1 MKHRLI
7 FLSLFIALVVII
19 MPITATAATTAPSE
33 SKITVS
39 VSPTQSHSQAPET
52 PVKVTITPS
61 QTSRRPPGEVEV
73 PIAAVEDLAGREA
86 LLVAVHPAWPSRLG
100 DGFHDRSPRPA
111 RDCG

>member
-1 MKHRLI
+1 
-7 FLSLFIALVVII
+7 

-73 PIAAVEDLAGREA
+73 PMTPRITRTPTIPRTTE
-86 LLVAVHPAWPSRLG
+86 PATRT
-100 DGFHDRSPRPA
+100 
-111 RDCG
+111 